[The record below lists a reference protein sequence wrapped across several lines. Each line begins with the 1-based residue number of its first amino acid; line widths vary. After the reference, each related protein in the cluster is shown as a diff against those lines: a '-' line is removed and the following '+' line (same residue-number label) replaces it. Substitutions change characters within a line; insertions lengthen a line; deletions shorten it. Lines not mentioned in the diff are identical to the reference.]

1 MKKTILLLFVFA
13 SSVVLAQSRIGENL
27 KFTYPNG
34 NGYAH
39 AVGDTVSNAVDTL
52 IIAGLVKGG
61 LAPLAI
67 TLSYSAT
74 DADVSATP
82 DSLQI
87 TYQAGIGGFF
97 TTVGAAQAAEVIPGT
112 PNTRTL
118 VINPTGA
125 AAALNTKAAVFP
137 VCDAV
142 RLLIQ
147 DGSLA
152 TNDTIS
158 YKISAAG
165 VYDYGNIYAHPIQFN
180 YPNGNSW
187 THAVG
192 DSIAS
197 AGIDTLHI
205 GLEKGDLS
213 PFAVGLIYEFKGVG
227 GTRDSVTATYQMG
240 NGPISIFAA
249 QAAAQLEFGASITTG
264 GVTQTRSLIFNT
276 NGASVAAATQ
286 ALNVT
291 HGEVLRVILTQS
303 SNDSETISYRIR
315 AVGYYKR

>member
-118 VINPTGA
+118 VIYPT
-125 AAALNTKAAVFP
+125 
-137 VCDAV
+137 
-142 RLLIQ
+142 
-147 DGSLA
+147 
-152 TNDTIS
+152 
-158 YKISAAG
+158 
-165 VYDYGNIYAHPIQFN
+165 
-180 YPNGNSW
+180 GNSW